1 MLTPKFVF
9 TCIFVL
15 LSGSTFA
22 QAKRIITLGSTA
34 TEIVYELALGDQ
46 VVARDYGSTFP
57 KPVNDL
63 PTLGQ
68 GHKINAEEVLKY
80 NPTHIVIWDKRG
92 SNKGVIE
99 KLRKSFVQIVE
110 LGVKD
115 SISQTEENIN
125 TVAKA
130 FGKEKEGEK
139 LKA

>member
-1 MLTPKFVF
+1 MYQQLIATPS
-9 TCIFVL
+9 I
-15 LSGSTFA
+15 SSMDPG
-22 QAKRIITLGSTA
+22 
-34 TEIVYELALGDQ
+34 
-46 VVARDYGSTFP
+46 
-57 KPVNDL
+57 
-63 PTLGQ
+63 
-68 GHKINAEEVLKY
+68 
-80 NPTHIVIWDKRG
+80 WDH